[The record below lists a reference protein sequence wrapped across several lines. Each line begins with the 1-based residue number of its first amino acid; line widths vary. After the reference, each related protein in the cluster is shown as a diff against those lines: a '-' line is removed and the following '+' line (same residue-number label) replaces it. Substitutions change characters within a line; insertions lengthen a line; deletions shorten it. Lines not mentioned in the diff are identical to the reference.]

1 MNRLL
6 FLGFLTMI
14 STLIFIGCDSV
25 ESSSANVS
33 GDWSIPENEVFDGGP
48 GKDGI
53 PALESPSFVKP
64 SSINFMSSNDLVLIV
79 NHNNEVRIYPHPIL
93 DWHEIINDEIG
104 NKSFAVTYCPLTGSG
119 ICWDRNIDGEQTTF
133 GVSGLLYNTNLIPY
147 DRKTGSNWS
156 QMQLKSVNGALIS
169 TVIKTYPIIETS
181 WGTAKNLYPN
191 ADVVSANTGF
201 SRSYG
206 TYPYGDYRSNHSS
219 FLFPVNRSDGRLNAK
234 ERVLG
239 LFSNNKTKAYR
250 ISDFQNG
257 KIIIDTLDNERFLI
271 YGDSQRNIIS
281 AFNITNLSNDI
292 EFSIPNIFSLYV
304 ISDNKGNSYDL
315 FGNSLNSSSANIVP
329 AKYFVAYWF
338 AWAAFY
344 PETEF
349 FEK

>member
-1 MNRLL
+1 MKRLL
-6 FLGFLTMI
+6 FLGFLAVNTM
-14 STLIFIGCDSV
+14 LIFIGCNSV

-33 GDWSIPENEVFDGGP
+33 GDWTIPENEVFDGGP

-119 ICWDRNIDGEQTTF
+119 ICWDRNIDGEKTTF

-169 TVIKTYPIIETS
+169 TEVKTYPIIETS

-191 ADVVSANTGF
+191 ADVVSTNTGY

-219 FLFPVNRSDGRLNAK
+219 FLFPVNSSDGRLDAK

-239 LFSNNKTKAYR
+239 LFSNNLTKAYR

-257 KIIIDTLDNERFLI
+257 KIIIDTLGSERILI
-271 YGDSQRNIIS
+271 YGDSQKNIIS
-281 AFNITNLSNDI
+281 AFDITGLSNDI
-292 EFSIPNIFSLYV
+292 IFSIPNTFSSFV
-304 ISDNKGNSYDL
+304 ISNNLGNSYDL
-315 FGNSLNSSSANIVP
+315 FGNSLNSSSVNLEP

-344 PETEF
+344 PETDLY
-349 FEK
+349 